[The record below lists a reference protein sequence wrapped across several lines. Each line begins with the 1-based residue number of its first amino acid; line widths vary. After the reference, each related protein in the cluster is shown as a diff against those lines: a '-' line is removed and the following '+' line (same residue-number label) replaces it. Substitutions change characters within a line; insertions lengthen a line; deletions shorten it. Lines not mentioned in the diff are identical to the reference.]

1 MFKSNQTPIVVAIFA
16 LATILVVG
24 TFAMNPNNQNAL
36 AKEKSESAL
45 QTLPQEQ
52 ETGQSSD
59 VFSENGSS
67 TASGNNVELSF
78 NLNEGQN
85 ALGQQ

>member
-1 MFKSNQTPIVVAIFA
+1 MSKSNQTPIVVAIFV

-24 TFAMNPNNQNAL
+24 TLAMSPNNQNAL
-36 AKEKSESAL
+36 AKEKSDTAL
-45 QTLPQEQ
+45 QTLPQDQ
-52 ETGQSSD
+52 VTGQSSD

-67 TASGNNVELSF
+67 TASGNNVDLSF

>member
-1 MFKSNQTPIVVAIFA
+1 MNKSDKTPLLLAILAFA
-16 LATILVVG
+16 AILVVG
-24 TFAMNPNNQNAL
+24 IIAMSPADQSAL
-36 AKEKSESAL
+36 AKKKTDNSTQAL
-45 QTLPQEQ
+45 SQNQLS
-52 ETGQSSD
+52 GQSSD

-67 TASGNNVELSF
+67 TASGNNVKLSF